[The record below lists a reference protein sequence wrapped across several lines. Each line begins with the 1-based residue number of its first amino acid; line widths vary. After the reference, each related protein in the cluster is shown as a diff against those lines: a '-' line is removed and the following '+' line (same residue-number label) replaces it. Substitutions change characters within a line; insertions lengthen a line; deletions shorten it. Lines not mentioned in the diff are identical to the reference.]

1 MLCSSQGNTNR
12 IRTKEW
18 LKLGFLRWF
27 SAALQS
33 LSKQGQQQVDQDCV
47 WLDLRLSMDGDFT
60 ACLGRLCQC
69 STILMGKK
77 CFPLFRWGF
86 RFFSSCPCAL
96 ILPFVGLDPVIT
108 SLLHWWPQKQMQ
120 HTDVSHQSRTQ
131 GSSPLPCWQHS
142 SLWWP
147 ESSWSFLLQECTARL
162 KM

>member
-60 ACLGRLCQC
+60 ACLGRLCQY

-108 SLLHWWPQKQMQ
+108 YLFCTDDPRNRCSTLMCLTRAEHKDHLHCPAGNIPVYDDQKALGLFCCKSAQL
-120 HTDVSHQSRTQ
+120 D
-131 GSSPLPCWQHS
+131 
-142 SLWWP
+142 
-147 ESSWSFLLQECTARL
+147 
-162 KM
+162 